1 MKSITSLAE
10 CGKRIVIRPARSR
23 FLILLISS
31 LHVVALLLLFF
42 ISLNFLLLLI
52 FAMLIIFSLHRLI
65 SSMEKSMTHGLSLQ
79 EGESLLFQSNE
90 ISSWLE
96 AEVLESFVSRW
107 VIVLRIKTRI
117 DSKQYS
123 LVYAA
128 DSINSLFFRRLVVY
142 LNS

>member
-1 MKSITSLAE
+1 MKSVTSLAE

-65 SSMEKSMTHGLSLQ
+65 SMEKSMTHGLSLQ
-79 EGESLLFQSNE
+79 EGESLLFQSDE